1 MSNFPCK
8 CVTRFKI
15 FLWLIIYV
23 EVLNAVSISC
33 HLVLKAFRYQ
43 KWKKWRIGLF
53 STENYS
59 KWIFFPHFCFQRW
72 EYFLMWSYAIIVS
85 AGALQKTKLSL
96 ATVERKSILCLLW
109 NSLCLLARDILHGWE
124 LFLIQLFSELVKKNK
139 VLQ

>member
-15 FLWLIIYV
+15 FLWLIIHV

-43 KWKKWRIGLF
+43 IRKEWRIGLF

-85 AGALQKTKLSL
+85 AGALQKTKLFL
-96 ATVERKSILCLLW
+96 ATVECKSFYVCCETVSASRRHFTWLRAVLKTAILW
-109 NSLCLLARDILHGWE
+109 TGQE
-124 LFLIQLFSELVKKNK
+124 K
-139 VLQ
+139 